1 MKSKWQLFASIFQLI
16 VGLATMIPAVILG
29 FGGENMAKWIITLI
43 LSFAFVVL
51 GIIGIIDYKSNK
63 QNP

>member
-16 VGLATMIPAVILG
+16 IGIIAIISFFIIASNE
-29 FGGENMAKWIITLI
+29 ENVTKWIITLI

-51 GIIGIIDYKSNK
+51 RTIGIIDYKCAK
-63 QNP
+63 